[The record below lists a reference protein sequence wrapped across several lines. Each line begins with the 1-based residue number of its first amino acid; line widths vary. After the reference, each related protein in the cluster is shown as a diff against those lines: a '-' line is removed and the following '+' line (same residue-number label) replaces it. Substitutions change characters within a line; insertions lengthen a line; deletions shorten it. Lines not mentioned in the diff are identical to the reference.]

1 MSAFP
6 GREKPDTQPDTAPIP
21 TENTLHSEEDTM
33 SKTGSGLLVLCLL
46 LVSVLIVA
54 PSSAATVT
62 ITLDA
67 GTIPPTVVTCGDG
80 WEEAGVTLVF
90 VPTTID
96 DCTFGACFFGIGGL
110 DPNGVD
116 LYPARLQVL
125 LAGVPGQVL
134 SAEVDVV
141 DFCGVNCTR
150 AFFYN
155 GPAVVDAVGNTSVST
170 PETLSISTGGD
181 TVDVL
186 AVSSCEGA
194 CTEIRIE
201 YQAPVPVEQSTWS
214 AIKALYN

>member
-1 MSAFP
+1 
-6 GREKPDTQPDTAPIP
+6 
-21 TENTLHSEEDTM
+21 M
-33 SKTGSGLLVLCLL
+33 SKTGSGLLVVCSLL
-46 LVSVLIVA
+46 LISVLSVPVA
-54 PSSAATVT
+54 TAATLT

-67 GTIPPTVVTCGDG
+67 GTIPASVDSCGVP
-80 WEEAGVTLVF
+80 WVEAGVTMLF

-116 LYPARLQVL
+116 LFPARLYVIL
-125 LAGVPGQVL
+125 SGVPGQVL
-134 SAEVDVV
+134 SAEVDVI

-150 AFFYN
+150 AFFYD
-155 GPAVVDAVGNTSVST
+155 GPALVDVAGNTTVST
-170 PETLSISTGGD
+170 PETLSINTGGV

-201 YQAPVPVEQSTWS
+201 YEAAVPVETSTWG
-214 AIKALYN
+214 AIKVLFE